1 MADKIKKG
9 DWSANTT
16 GILLMVGP
24 ILVILFNSLNPVNAA
39 NAFSFSFSPDK
50 IEGVISAL
58 SGNESNSQLYGIL
71 LTLSL
76 LLLPLSIGGI
86 ARICQDDP
94 GRKWASFGFVLSI
107 VAVAIW
113 AVSNGISLALA
124 TAVSDWG
131 DAMAATAMATQ
142 AGNAAG
148 AAQAQQAAG
157 ALAISAGVM
166 NAVVLGSHQMATTI
180 FMVGTLSVGVGM
192 TMSGAFNSI
201 ISRLIA
207 LGGLVGLVLVLLYP
221 VSSDPGF
228 AIVGIIFLVLAI
240 KFVVAGV
247 TIIRASR
254 K

>member
-1 MADKIKKG
+1 
-9 DWSANTT
+9 
-16 GILLMVGP
+16 
-24 ILVILFNSLNPVNAA
+24 
-39 NAFSFSFSPDK
+39 
-50 IEGVISAL
+50 
-58 SGNESNSQLYGIL
+58 
-71 LTLSL
+71 
-76 LLLPLSIGGI
+76 
-86 ARICQDDP
+86 
-94 GRKWASFGFVLSI
+94 
-107 VAVAIW
+107 
-113 AVSNGISLALA
+113 
-124 TAVSDWG
+124 
-131 DAMAATAMATQ
+131 MAATAMATQ

-166 NAVVLGSHQMATTI
+166 NAVVLGAHQMATTI

-247 TIIRASR
+247 TIIKASR

>member
-1 MADKIKKG
+1 
-9 DWSANTT
+9 
-16 GILLMVGP
+16 
-24 ILVILFNSLNPVNAA
+24 
-39 NAFSFSFSPDK
+39 
-50 IEGVISAL
+50 
-58 SGNESNSQLYGIL
+58 
-71 LTLSL
+71 
-76 LLLPLSIGGI
+76 
-86 ARICQDDP
+86 
-94 GRKWASFGFVLSI
+94 
-107 VAVAIW
+107 
-113 AVSNGISLALA
+113 
-124 TAVSDWG
+124 
-131 DAMAATAMATQ
+131 MAATAMATQ

-247 TIIRASR
+247 TIIKASR

>member
-9 DWSANTT
+9 DWSAQTT
-16 GILLMVGP
+16 GILLIVGP
-24 ILVILFNSLNPVNAA
+24 ILTILFNSLNPVNAA
-39 NAFSFSFSPDK
+39 NAFSFTFSPDK

-58 SGNESNSQLYGIL
+58 SGNESNSQLFGIL
-71 LTLSL
+71 LTLSIL
-76 LLLPLSIGGI
+76 LIPLSIGGI
-86 ARICQDDP
+86 SRICQDDP
-94 GRKWASFGFVLSI
+94 GRKWASFGFVLSV

-113 AVSNGISLALA
+113 AVSNGVGLALA
-124 TAVSDWG
+124 TAVSNWG
-131 DAMAATAMATQ
+131 DAMSSVAIATK

-166 NAVVLGSHQMATTI
+166 NAIVLGAHQMATTI
-180 FMVGTLSVGVGM
+180 FMVATMSLGIGM
-192 TMSGAFNSI
+192 SMSGAFNSL

-207 LGGLVGLVLVLLYP
+207 IGGLAGLVLVLAFP

-228 AIVGIIFLVLAI
+228 GIVGIIFLVIAI
-240 KFVVAGV
+240 KFVIAGV
-247 TIIRASR
+247 TVLRASR

>member
-1 MADKIKKG
+1 
-9 DWSANTT
+9 
-16 GILLMVGP
+16 
-24 ILVILFNSLNPVNAA
+24 
-39 NAFSFSFSPDK
+39 
-50 IEGVISAL
+50 
-58 SGNESNSQLYGIL
+58 
-71 LTLSL
+71 
-76 LLLPLSIGGI
+76 
-86 ARICQDDP
+86 
-94 GRKWASFGFVLSI
+94 
-107 VAVAIW
+107 
-113 AVSNGISLALA
+113 
-124 TAVSDWG
+124 
-131 DAMAATAMATQ
+131 
-142 AGNAAG
+142 
-148 AAQAQQAAG
+148 
-157 ALAISAGVM
+157 
-166 NAVVLGSHQMATTI
+166 MATTI